1 MENNVILKCENLV
14 KKYGE
19 KEAEVYAL
27 DNVSFSVSKGEFV
40 AIIGASGS
48 GKSTLLHI
56 IGGVDKP
63 TSGSIIINGTD
74 ITKLDNDKMAIF
86 RRKNIG
92 IIYQFYNLLP
102 ILNVKENI
110 TLPCELD
117 GRKPNNDEVKELIK
131 TLGLEER
138 KTHLPN
144 QLSGGHQ
151 IRFSI
156 WRDLVYNDYLFFAVV
171 PTGYLDS

>member
-74 ITKLDNDKMAIF
+74 ITKLEDVYK
-86 RRKNIG
+86 R
-92 IIYQFYNLLP
+92 QLLAC
-102 ILNVKENI
+102 V
-110 TLPCELD
+110 
-117 GRKPNNDEVKELIK
+117 
-131 TLGLEER
+131 
-138 KTHLPN
+138 
-144 QLSGGHQ
+144 
-151 IRFSI
+151 F
-156 WRDLVYNDYLFFAVV
+156 
-171 PTGYLDS
+171 